1 MPIELRHLRTIEAVL
16 QYGSIAAAAE
26 RLHLTQS
33 ALSHQLRGLE
43 KEFSLKIFD
52 YRSGKP
58 QLSPAGER
66 LYALAREVLPALR
79 RTQEELRRLAS
90 GRGGRLRLA
99 VECHTCF
106 DWLTPAMDRFRS
118 QWPDVEMD
126 IVSGFQQDP
135 LQLLRQSQ
143 ADLAILS
150 APEMA
155 APELEI
161 HDLFTYEVVGLVNPR
176 HPLAA
181 QDFLQPADFLEETVI
196 TYPVEERR
204 LDLFREFLL
213 PAGVQPWRRRQA
225 ELTVIILQLVA
236 SGQGMAALP
245 TWTVGNYADR
255 RYVRALPLGRH
266 GLWQKLRAASLR
278 GHGDLPYLQ
287 SFLTELRASAHG
299 ELRGI
304 RPLAAPA
311 EDQP

>member
-16 QYGSIAAAAE
+16 QYGSIVAASQ
-26 RLHLTQS
+26 RLHLSQS
-33 ALSHQLRGLE
+33 ALSHQIRGLE
-43 KEFSLKIFD
+43 NEFGIKVFA
-52 YRSGKP
+52 YGNGRP
-58 QLSPAGER
+58 QLTPAGER

-79 RTQEELRRLAS
+79 RTQDELRRLAS
-90 GRGGRLRLA
+90 GRGGRLRIA

-118 QWPDVEMD
+118 LWPEVEMD

-150 APEMA
+150 APESA
-155 APELEI
+155 GPELEI
-161 HDLFTYEVVGLVNPR
+161 HNLFRYEVVGLVNPR
-176 HPLAA
+176 HALAER
-181 QDFLQPADFLEETVI
+181 DFLEPADFLEETVI

-245 TWTVGNYADR
+245 TWTVGNYGDR
-255 RYVRALPLGRH
+255 GYVRALPLGPN
-266 GLWQKLRAASLR
+266 GLWQTLRAASLS
-278 GHGDLPYLQ
+278 GQGELPYLQ
-287 SFLTELRASAHG
+287 SFLDELRASAQG

-304 RPLAAPA
+304 RPLPPVGGAS
-311 EDQP
+311 